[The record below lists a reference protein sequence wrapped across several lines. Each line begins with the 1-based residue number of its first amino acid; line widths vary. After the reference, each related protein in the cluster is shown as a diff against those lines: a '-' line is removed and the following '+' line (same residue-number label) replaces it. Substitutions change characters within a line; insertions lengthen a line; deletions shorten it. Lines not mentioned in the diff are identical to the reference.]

1 MADSPGM
8 QSGMAF
14 GDVLDAALDGA
25 RGAGCRVPGGPSER
39 SRAIATPSYLPSLH
53 GFGEV
58 VTTRRARAALEHFR
72 PLAAPPRPRP
82 RRILSMKQKDALD
95 SLTTLG
101 ARLDADFTLEELRAA
116 FRMLALHYHPDRH
129 FTRSEAEQ
137 VVLAAQ
143 FARAHDAYEQLKTVA
158 PAVTH

>member
-1 MADSPGM
+1 
-8 QSGMAF
+8 
-14 GDVLDAALDGA
+14 
-25 RGAGCRVPGGPSER
+25 
-39 SRAIATPSYLPSLH
+39 
-53 GFGEV
+53 
-58 VTTRRARAALEHFR
+58 
-72 PLAAPPRPRP
+72 
-82 RRILSMKQKDALD
+82 MKQKDALD